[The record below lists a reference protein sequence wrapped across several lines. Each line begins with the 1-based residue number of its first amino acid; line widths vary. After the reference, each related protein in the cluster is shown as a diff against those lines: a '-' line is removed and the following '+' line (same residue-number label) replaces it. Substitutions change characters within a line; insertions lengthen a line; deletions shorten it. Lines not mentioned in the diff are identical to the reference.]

1 MINNWIIS
9 FLGSI
14 GKMQM
19 PNVILFS
26 VDKIFANVIKI
37 GYENSENHNKKKKYS
52 TQMAYL
58 CFMGEMTL
66 SDYRILTSIPK
77 GYRSI
82 LGT

>member
-9 FLGSI
+9 SLGSI

-37 GYENSENHNKKKKYS
+37 GYENSENHNKKKKIFYS
-52 TQMAYL
+52 NGI
-58 CFMGEMTL
+58 FMLYGR
-66 SDYRILTSIPK
+66 DDFK
-77 GYRSI
+77 
-82 LGT
+82 